1 MTRTSFGD
9 TIDSYSI
16 YRKETVMTLANG
28 EQIIKDWE
36 YATQKGSTGKMKK
49 SLIVTN
55 KRIVHEMHSHIARSH
70 NEIPLNSVKSISMSS
85 VRKTPVGAILAIIFG
100 AIIAIAGLV
109 MGFGQNGTMATML
122 PMLLVGVILIVIGIL
137 GLGHGAFTLEIATKG
152 LEGSSLY
159 IGTSNIVTKKRRKQ
173 KKVKIKIDLKVVDDI
188 MDTLGAILLDNIKE

>member
-1 MTRTSFGD
+1 MCYNG
-9 TIDSYSI
+9 SYFF

-36 YATQKGSTGKMKK
+36 YATQKGSTGKLNK

-70 NEIPLNSVKSISMSS
+70 QEIPLNSVKSISMSS
-85 VRKTPVGAILAIIFG
+85 VRKTPIGAILAIIFG
-100 AIIAIAGLV
+100 IIVAAAGLYLGLFSGEGASV
-109 MGFGQNGTMATML
+109 STML
-122 PMLLVGVILIVIGIL
+122 PILLVGILFIVIGVL
-137 GLGHGAFTLEIATKG
+137 GLGHGAFTLEITTSG

-159 IGTSNIVTKKRRKQ
+159 IGTSNIVTKRRKKE

-188 MDTLGAILLDNIKE
+188 MDTLGAILLDNVK